1 MFINIINYVSVYD
14 NDNYRNLALRYVESP
29 LPIKKYFIKHII
41 IIIVLIKFECEM
53 FKENL
58 Y

>member
-14 NDNYRNLALRYVESP
+14 NDNYRNLALRYVES
-29 LPIKKYFIKHII
+29 LPIKKYLIKHII